1 MPRATKSSLVDHR
14 FPAFYACY
22 LLRSVRTP
30 KATATYIGSTPS
42 PPRRI
47 RQHNGIISQGAW
59 KTKHNRP
66 WVMQM
71 IVQGFPSKLAALQ
84 FEWAWQHPHI
94 SRHLRDNDGQ
104 AVFTHS
110 GKFKYLTTNV
120 KVARNMVSSHPY
132 NTWPLSVK
140 LFTEEAEKA
149 WVNAGKATEMP
160 TLPVGVKVV
169 TELEGVD
176 GKSGKPGSGRTGPID
191 VSDAHFTTEHL
202 RKGSLIF
209 VPDRDLRCSICH
221 DAVQHDG
228 DPLATALCP
237 TTSCTAVSHL
247 TCLSRHFLAIEA
259 SSSSNSDII
268 PRGGRCASCNAYI
281 LWGDVVR
288 GCYRRREG
296 GVNPEA
302 EQDDADE
309 LEGGDEDLRGQLFG
323 DHRGDEDEAAPPPKS
338 ARSITSRRTTKQS
351 KARAVA
357 PSASRPA
364 QFSTLALAPC
374 SSSDERE
381 PFDLDNISSCSS
393 DEQDSNDGRPQWH
406 SFLPSNSAPSSQG
419 SVPPKATP
427 VYPRPNRLRDSEDH
441 RGPPPSSHAPASY
454 AQTAVGAEGPSRGKM
469 CHGAVSRDP
478 AHKTSRKPRSAD
490 MAGTRAVDPLLS
502 APGVTAGGVPDRG
515 SSCPPSGTVARD
527 SRRPLEI
534 ARAALGKPSLRP
546 FPDMPP
552 LSQPLPMMNDRRP
565 GGKAFDN
572 EVVEIS
578 SD

>member
-22 LLRSVRTP
+22 LLKSVRTP

-71 IVQGFPSKLAALQ
+71 IVHGFPSKLAALQ

-110 GKFKYLTTNV
+110 AKFKYLTTNV
-120 KVARNMVSSHPY
+120 KVARSMVSSHPY
-132 NTWPLSVK
+132 NTWPLNVK
-140 LFTEEAEKA
+140 IFTEEAEKA
-149 WVNAGKATEMP
+149 WLNAGKVQEMP
-160 TLPVGVKVV
+160 PLPLGVKVV

-176 GKSGKPGSGRTGPID
+176 GQTGKLGSGRTGPID
-191 VSDAHFTTEHL
+191 VSDAQFTTEHL
-202 RKGSLIF
+202 RKASSIF
-209 VPDRDLRCSICH
+209 VPDRDLRCSICR
-221 DAVQHDG
+221 DAIQHDG

-237 TTSCTAVSHL
+237 TASCTAVSHL
-247 TCLSRHFLAIEA
+247 SCLSRHFLANEA
-259 SSSSNSDII
+259 SSSSSSDII
-268 PRGGRCASCNAYI
+268 PRGGYCSSCNGYV

-296 GVNPEA
+296 GATPEA

-309 LEGGDEDLRGQLFG
+309 QDEGEDLRGQLFG
-323 DHRGDEDEAAPPPKS
+323 DQREDEDEAALPKP
-338 ARSITSRRTTKQS
+338 ARSVTSRRTIKQS
-351 KARAVA
+351 KARGAA
-357 PSASRPA
+357 PSVSKPA
-364 QFSTLALAPC
+364 QLSTLASC

-381 PFDLDNISSCSS
+381 HFDLDNISGDSS
-393 DEQDSNDGRPQWH
+393 DEQDSGDGRPQWH
-406 SFLPSNSAPSSQG
+406 SILPPKSAPSRQG
-419 SVPPKATP
+419 SVPPRATP
-427 VYPRPNRLRDSEDH
+427 VYPRPRLRDSEDH
-441 RGPPPSSHAPASY
+441 RGAPTSSHAPASHGRPQT
-454 AQTAVGAEGPSRGKM
+454 QTAVGAEEPSRGKM
-469 CHGAVSRDP
+469 CHGGVSRDP
-478 AHKTSRKPRSAD
+478 ARTTSRKPRSAD
-490 MAGTRAVDPLLS
+490 MAGTHAVDPLLS
-502 APGVTAGGVPDRG
+502 TPGDAARRGVPDRG
-515 SSCPPSGTVARD
+515 SSCPPSGTTPGD
-527 SRRPLEI
+527 GRRPLEI
-534 ARAALGKPSLRP
+534 ARAALGKPSLQP

-552 LSQPLPMMNDRRP
+552 LSPPRPEMDDRRP
-565 GGKAFDN
+565 GRKVFDN